1 MRRNRWL
8 AGIFAVSIAVSVG
21 QVAEAPEKLPI
32 VKSGDMPLYPPLL
45 RLGQIEGEVRLR
57 VTTDGSGVSSVTVE
71 SGHVLLAKAALE
83 NVRTWKFEPHTPTVF
98 STLFTYRLIK
108 ELHTYSCDPDLPDNG
123 SVILKLPT
131 QVEITS
137 HLTVHECHPPN
148 EGLDLSEPL
157 RVFLTA
163 CEVDGSPV
171 PCERLTIRLSSGS
184 LVVTPTRFRESKREG
199 FVIPKEFRA
208 LKKFGVNVETGS
220 GNASLAEIDGAFLKG
235 QWRVGIDHAPFK
247 EGTPIYNAP
256 ASLHC
261 AGFILF
267 EWGEPEV
274 VASAPCK

>member
-8 AGIFAVSIAVSVG
+8 AGIFAVSITVSVA

-32 VKSGDMPLYPPLL
+32 VKSGEMPLYPPLL

-71 SGHVLLAKAALE
+71 SGHALLAKAALE

-98 STLFTYRLIK
+98 STLFSYRLIK
-108 ELHTYSCDPDLPDNG
+108 ELFTSSCDPDLPDNG
-123 SVILKLPT
+123 SVVLKLPT

-137 HLTVHECHPPN
+137 HLTMHDCHHPN

-163 CEVDGSPV
+163 CEIDGSPV
-171 PCERLTIRLSSGS
+171 PCERITIQLYSGN
-184 LVVTPTRFRESKREG
+184 LVVTATRFKESKREG
-199 FVIPKEFRA
+199 FVVPKEFRT
-208 LKKFGVNVETGS
+208 LKKFGVNVKTGS
-220 GNASLAEIDGAFLKG
+220 GTASLAEIDSAFLKG
-235 QWRVGIDHAPFK
+235 DWHVGIDHAPFK
-247 EGTPIYNAP
+247 EETPIYNAP
-256 ASLHC
+256 VTVRC
-261 AGFILF
+261 AAFIRF

-274 VASAPCK
+274 IASAPCN